1 VSGGVSFVCL
11 FAFLFFADTFWRHL
25 LRLIFLVALAPNPA
39 MSETSLSPSQALAE
53 ILIELGC

>member
-1 VSGGVSFVCL
+1 VAGVHLFVCL
-11 FAFLFFADTFWRHL
+11 LFLFFADTFWRHL

-39 MSETSLSPSQALAE
+39 MSETSLSPSQALAQ